1 MRTEPGGRPGVLQQ
15 NHMAFWRTRFRVS
28 TEGRAT
34 ALLLAFILAGFACA
48 PIEAAESLYSVAK
61 ISVDV
66 TAKDAVAARDTG
78 MAQSEQ
84 RAVMTVL
91 KRIMPAS
98 AFASLPELSKDD
110 IDAMVSGVSIRS
122 EQNSTTRYLAV
133 LDISLND
140 KAVKQF
146 LQNQNISFSEDR
158 ALSVSILP
166 LMIDGGSVKSEG
178 PEGWREAWEGLDLSH
193 SVTPATILRPR
204 PNLDAATVKSVL
216 AGDAQALASM
226 QEDYSYGP
234 LVIAVG
240 EIDHGQFVT
249 RLAGTDAVGAVTFE
263 QSDKLSG
270 DAKAAARNAAE
281 IVFGVLENRWKVS
294 QEGEAP
300 ATEVKH
306 EEGGATDEKSKEP
319 AEVPRNVVAQV
330 EFSGLKDWQDIR
342 GRLMNIAGIQGLEVN
357 SLSAR
362 AASITFDYA
371 GSLGKLQT
379 ELGQNGFEFGEKDG
393 NFVLRS
399 R

>member
-1 MRTEPGGRPGVLQQ
+1 
-15 NHMAFWRTRFRVS
+15 MAFWRFKFRIRTVG
-28 TEGRAT
+28 TA
-34 ALLLAFILAGFACA
+34 ALLLAATLTGLICGPAR
-48 PIEAAESLYSVAK
+48 AADSLYTVAK

-66 TAKDAVAARDTG
+66 TAKDAVAAREMG
-78 MAQSEQ
+78 MAEAEQ

-91 KRIMPAS
+91 KRIVPTS
-98 AFASLPELSKDD
+98 AYSSLPEISKDD
-110 IDAMVSGVSIRS
+110 IETLVNGVSIRS

-133 LDISLND
+133 LDISLNEQ
-140 KAVKQF
+140 ALQQF
-146 LQNQNISFSEDR
+146 LQDQNISFSEAR
-158 ALSVSILP
+158 APSISILP
-166 LMIDGGSVKSEG
+166 LMLDGGSVKSEG
-178 PEGWREAWEGLDLSH
+178 AEGWREAWEDLDLSH

-204 PNLDAATVKSVL
+204 PDLDAGTVKAVL
-216 AGDAQALASM
+216 AGNPPALASM
-226 QEDYSYGP
+226 QKDYNYGQ

-240 EIDHGQFVT
+240 ELDHGQFVT
-249 RLAGTDAVGAVTFE
+249 RLAGTDAVGPITFE
-263 QSDKLSG
+263 QSDKLTG
-270 DAKAAARNAAE
+270 DAKTAARNAAG
-281 IVFGVLENRWKVS
+281 IAFGVLENRWKMS

-306 EEGGATDEKSKEP
+306 EEGAGTGAETEGKSNEP
-319 AEVPRNVVAQV
+319 AEVPRNVVAEV

-379 ELGQNGFEFGEKDG
+379 ELGQNGFELGEKDG